1 MTFILYT
8 LALVGILTL
17 VNFFSDDSDST
28 TKPLT
33 NKRRA
38 EIELEMKLEKD
49 PEYLTKQEAQVQ
61 ELEDKVDMITAKLD
75 KAKLEYDEKLVM
87 NTVSYKLGRWLGR

>member
-8 LALVGILTL
+8 LALVGIHTL
-17 VNFFSDDSDST
+17 ANFFSEDRDST